1 MKKILLYSTLALS
14 VGLCSCSQEDL
25 GENPAQAVGQ
35 PVTVSVQLP
44 GEVGS
49 DGLSRALPTVPE
61 GCVLRCILFV
71 SDNDESTED
80 IRQEVIAENAA
91 DNITFSF
98 TPPAENYT
106 CSFWA
111 DFLPKDGN
119 VTGEGDEKRYTD
131 LYYNTQNLPNV
142 TFADNTTILFN
153 NDACDA
159 FTGHFDQT
167 QITSDTPV
175 TLSRPL
181 AKVNFVAKE
190 DISGNV
196 SVTSGYT
203 VSNGMN
209 ISTGAINTAEP
220 QKSLTYNGAV
230 ADAEGNV
237 LFFNYLFADGES
249 TKLPAS
255 ISYTLGETS
264 GTIPTGQLTLS
275 ANTPYNLSFST
286 ASGEVV
292 ASPKVGDYFF
302 TDGTWSSSLD
312 ESTGKTVAGVVFA
325 VKGDGTSSAIE
336 SDETTNYSNAG
347 EAADVLAWVI
357 AAKDAGN
364 FRFLAENQTISAL
377 PENLGTEKT
386 DIFGYKNS
394 NAWQTQNASNYLAV
408 NGALNYKVG
417 EETTPISGTS
427 GWYLPSMGQMEAL
440 VKVYATKV
448 DTGENPTEG
457 TATCTLST
465 VGTSLQ
471 NLSDSNDEALMS
483 NAFYW
488 TSTGGTQ
495 SESHGAYRIGFH
507 DKVDAEKHNYY
518 GASAL
523 RTGNNLT
530 GLPVRSVLTVFK

>member
-1 MKKILLYSTLALS
+1 MKKILLYSTLALG

-25 GENPAQAVGQ
+25 GENSAQAVGQ

-49 DGLSRALPTVPE
+49 DGLSRAVPE
-61 GCVLRCILFV
+61 IPADHQLRCILYV
-71 SDNDESTED
+71 SGGDAEP
-80 IRQEVIAENAA
+80 IRQEVVA
-91 DNITFSF
+91 DEASDVITFSF
-98 TPPAENYT
+98 TPPADTYT

-111 DFLPKDGN
+111 DYVKTDANSDG
-119 VTGEGDEKRYTD
+119 TYDD
-131 LYYNTQNLPNV
+131 LYYNTTNLPNV
-142 TFADNTTILFN
+142 TFADNADLFN
-153 NDACDA
+153 NEACDA
-159 FTGHFDQT
+159 FTGHFT
-167 QITSDTPV
+167 QDEITSGTPV

-209 ISTGAINTAEP
+209 ISTGAVSTTTATLSCTD
-220 QKSLTYNGAV
+220 KAV

-237 LFFNYLFADGES
+237 LFYNYLFADGES

-255 ISYTLGETS
+255 ISYTLGDKE
-264 GTIPTGQLTLS
+264 GTIPTNEIPLA

-312 ESTGKTVAGVVFA
+312 GNIEKTVAGVVFA

-357 AAKDAGN
+357 AAKDASTGAN
-364 FRFLAENQTISAL
+364 VKFYAGDASMSL
-377 PENLGTEKT
+377 PENMGEGKDDIKGYSNTALWVKASET
-386 DIFGYKNS
+386 DYE
-394 NAWQTQNASNYLAV
+394 AASTAKAYNV
-408 NGALNYKVG
+408 EITGDTK
-417 EETTPISGTS
+417 TS
-427 GWYLPSMGQMEAL
+427 GWYLPSIGQMLAL
-440 VKVYATKV
+440 GKVYAEK
-448 DTGENPTEG
+448 GENDT
-457 TATCTLST
+457 T
-465 VGTSLQ
+465 TSLAVKK
-471 NLSDSNDEALMS
+471 SFEALTAGGGDSAAAMTLG
-483 NAFYW
+483 NYW
-488 TSTGGTQ
+488 TSTGGT
-495 SESHGAYRIGFH
+495 SGTDAGAYRISFA
-507 DKVDAEKHNYY
+507 DANY
-518 GASAL
+518 GNAL
-523 RTGNNLT
+523 RTGTNAAS
-530 GLPVRSVLTVFK
+530 GSYVRSVLTVFK

>member
-1 MKKILLYSTLALS
+1 MKKILLYSTLALG

-98 TPPAENYT
+98 TPPADTYT

-111 DFLPKDGN
+111 DYVKTDANSDG
-119 VTGEGDEKRYTD
+119 TYDD
-131 LYYNTQNLPNV
+131 LYYNTTNLPNV
-142 TFADNTTILFN
+142 TFADNADLFN
-153 NDACDA
+153 NEACDA
-159 FTGHFDQT
+159 FTGHFT
-167 QITSDTPV
+167 QDEITSDTPV

-209 ISTGAINTAEP
+209 ISTGAVSTTTATLSCTD
-220 QKSLTYNGAV
+220 KAV

-237 LFFNYLFADGES
+237 LFYNYLFADGES

-255 ISYTLGETS
+255 ISYTLGDKE
-264 GTIPTGQLTLS
+264 GTIPTNEIPLA

-312 ESTGKTVAGVVFA
+312 GNIEKTVAGVVFA

-377 PENLGTEKT
+377 PENLGTETT

-507 DKVDAEKHNYY
+507 DKVDAGKHNYY

>member
-1 MKKILLYSTLALS
+1 MKKILLYSTLALG

-49 DGLSRALPTVPE
+49 DGLSRAVP
-61 GCVLRCILFV
+61 VIPADHQLRCILYV
-71 SDNDESTED
+71 SGGDAEP
-80 IRQEVIAENAA
+80 IRQEMVA
-91 DNITFSF
+91 DEASDVITFSF
-98 TPPAENYT
+98 TPPADTYT

-111 DFLPKDGN
+111 DYVKTDANSNG
-119 VTGEGDEKRYTD
+119 TYGD
-131 LYYNTQNLPNV
+131 LYYNTTNLPNV
-142 TFADNTTILFN
+142 TFADNADLFN
-153 NDACDA
+153 NEACDA
-159 FTGHFDQT
+159 FTGHFT
-167 QITSDTPV
+167 QDEITSGTPV

-181 AKVNFVAKE
+181 AKVNF
-190 DISGNV
+190 ISEEAVGADATV
-196 SVTSGYT
+196 DVTYT

-336 SDETTNYSNAG
+336 SDGTTNYSNVDGAT
-347 EAADVLAWVI
+347 DVLAWVI
-357 AAKDAGN
+357 AAKDASTGAN
-364 FRFLAENQTISAL
+364 VKFYA
-377 PENLGTEKT
+377 G
-386 DIFGYKNS
+386 
-394 NAWQTQNASNYLAV
+394 NASMSLPV
-408 NGALNYKVG
+408 NMGEGKDDIKGYSNTALWV
-417 EETTPISGTS
+417 EASETDYEAASTAKAYNVEITGDTKTS
-427 GWYLPSMGQMEAL
+427 GWYLPSIGQMLAL
-440 VKVYATKV
+440 GKVYAEK
-448 DTGENPTEG
+448 GENDT
-457 TATCTLST
+457 T
-465 VGTSLQ
+465 TSLAVKK
-471 NLSDSNDEALMS
+471 SFEALTAGGGDSAAAMAS
-483 NAFYW
+483 GNYW
-488 TSTGGTQ
+488 TSTGGT
-495 SESHGAYRIGFH
+495 SGADAGAYRISFA
-507 DKVDAEKHNYY
+507 DANY
-518 GASAL
+518 GNAL
-523 RTGNNLT
+523 RTGTNAASGSN
-530 GLPVRSVLTVFK
+530 VRSVLTIFE

>member
-167 QITSDTPV
+167 QITSGTPV

-181 AKVNFVAKE
+181 AKVNF
-190 DISGNV
+190 ISEEAVGADATV
-196 SVTSGYT
+196 DVTYT

-209 ISTGAINTAEP
+209 ISTGAVSTTTATLSCTD
-220 QKSLTYNGAV
+220 KAV

-237 LFFNYLFADGES
+237 LFYNYLFADGES

-255 ISYTLGETS
+255 ISYTLGDKE
-264 GTIPTGQLTLS
+264 GTIPTNEIPLA

-312 ESTGKTVAGVVFA
+312 GNIEKTVAGVVFA

-336 SDETTNYSNAG
+336 SDGTTNYSNVDGAT
-347 EAADVLAWVI
+347 DVLAWVI

-377 PENLGTEKT
+377 PENLGTETT

-507 DKVDAEKHNYY
+507 DKVDAGKHNYY

-530 GLPVRSVLTVFK
+530 GLPVRSVLIVFK

>member
-1 MKKILLYSTLALS
+1 MKKILLYSTLALG
-14 VGLCSCSQEDL
+14 VGLWCSQEDL

-49 DGLSRALPTVPE
+49 DGLSRAVP
-61 GCVLRCILFV
+61 VIPADHQLRCILYV
-71 SDNDESTED
+71 SGGDAEP
-80 IRQEVIAENAA
+80 IRQEMVA
-91 DNITFSF
+91 DEASDVITFSF
-98 TPPAENYT
+98 TPPADTYT

-111 DFLPKDGN
+111 DYVKTDANSNG
-119 VTGEGDEKRYTD
+119 TYGD
-131 LYYNTQNLPNV
+131 LYYNTTNLPNV
-142 TFADNTTILFN
+142 TFADNADLFN
-153 NDACDA
+153 NEACDA
-159 FTGHFDQT
+159 FTGHFT
-167 QITSDTPV
+167 QDEITSGTPV

-181 AKVNFVAKE
+181 AKVNF
-190 DISGNV
+190 ISEEAVGADATV
-196 SVTSGYT
+196 DVTYT

-336 SDETTNYSNAG
+336 SDGTTNYSNVDGAT
-347 EAADVLAWVI
+347 DVLAWVI
-357 AAKDAGN
+357 AAK
-364 FRFLAENQTISAL
+364 E
-377 PENLGTEKT
+377 
-386 DIFGYKNS
+386 
-394 NAWQTQNASNYLAV
+394 
-408 NGALNYKVG
+408 
-417 EETTPISGTS
+417 
-427 GWYLPSMGQMEAL
+427 
-440 VKVYATKV
+440 
-448 DTGENPTEG
+448 
-457 TATCTLST
+457 
-465 VGTSLQ
+465 
-471 NLSDSNDEALMS
+471 
-483 NAFYW
+483 
-488 TSTGGTQ
+488 
-495 SESHGAYRIGFH
+495 
-507 DKVDAEKHNYY
+507 
-518 GASAL
+518 
-523 RTGNNLT
+523 
-530 GLPVRSVLTVFK
+530 

>member
-1 MKKILLYSTLALS
+1 MKKILLYSTLALG

-49 DGLSRALPTVPE
+49 DGLSRAVPE
-61 GCVLRCILFV
+61 IPADHQLRCILYV
-71 SDNDESTED
+71 SGGDAEP
-80 IRQEVIAENAA
+80 IRQEVVA
-91 DNITFSF
+91 DEASDVITFSF
-98 TPPAENYT
+98 TPPADTYT

-111 DFLPKDGN
+111 DYVKTDANSDG
-119 VTGEGDEKRYTD
+119 TYDD
-131 LYYNTQNLPNV
+131 LYYNTTNLPNV
-142 TFADNTTILFN
+142 TFADNADLFN
-153 NDACDA
+153 NEACDA
-159 FTGHFDQT
+159 FTGHFAQDE
-167 QITSDTPV
+167 ITSGTPV

-181 AKVNFVAKE
+181 AKVNF
-190 DISGNV
+190 ISEEAVGADATV
-196 SVTSGYT
+196 DVTYT

-264 GTIPTGQLTLS
+264 GTIPTNGIPLA

-286 ASGEVV
+286 ASGEVI

-336 SDETTNYSNAG
+336 SDETTNYSNVDGAT
-347 EAADVLAWVI
+347 DVLAWVI
-357 AAKDAGN
+357 AAKDASTGAN
-364 FRFLAENQTISAL
+364 VKFYAGDASMSL
-377 PENLGTEKT
+377 PENMGEGKDDIKDYSNTALWVKASET
-386 DIFGYKNS
+386 DYE
-394 NAWQTQNASNYLAV
+394 AASTAKAYNV
-408 NGALNYKVG
+408 EITGDTK
-417 EETTPISGTS
+417 TS
-427 GWYLPSMGQMEAL
+427 GWYLPSIGQMLAL
-440 VKVYATKV
+440 GKVYAEK
-448 DTGENPTEG
+448 GENDT
-457 TATCTLST
+457 T
-465 VGTSLQ
+465 TSLAVKK
-471 NLSDSNDEALMS
+471 SFEALTAGGGDSAAAMTLG
-483 NAFYW
+483 NYW
-488 TSTGGTQ
+488 TSTGGT
-495 SESHGAYRIGFH
+495 SGTDAGAYRISFA
-507 DKVDAEKHNYY
+507 DANY
-518 GASAL
+518 GNAL
-523 RTGNNLT
+523 RTGTNAVS
-530 GLPVRSVLTVFK
+530 GSYVRSVLTVFK

>member
-167 QITSDTPV
+167 QITSGTPV

-181 AKVNFVAKE
+181 AKVNF
-190 DISGNV
+190 ISEEAVGADATV
-196 SVTSGYT
+196 DVTYT

-209 ISTGAINTAEP
+209 ISTGAVSTTTATLSCTD
-220 QKSLTYNGAV
+220 KAV

-237 LFFNYLFADGES
+237 LFYNYLFADGES

-255 ISYTLGETS
+255 ISYTL
-264 GTIPTGQLTLS
+264 L
-275 ANTPYNLSFST
+275 
-286 ASGEVV
+286 
-292 ASPKVGDYFF
+292 
-302 TDGTWSSSLD
+302 
-312 ESTGKTVAGVVFA
+312 
-325 VKGDGTSSAIE
+325 
-336 SDETTNYSNAG
+336 
-347 EAADVLAWVI
+347 
-357 AAKDAGN
+357 
-364 FRFLAENQTISAL
+364 NQML
-377 PENLGTEKT
+377 
-386 DIFGYKNS
+386 
-394 NAWQTQNASNYLAV
+394 
-408 NGALNYKVG
+408 
-417 EETTPISGTS
+417 
-427 GWYLPSMGQMEAL
+427 
-440 VKVYATKV
+440 
-448 DTGENPTEG
+448 
-457 TATCTLST
+457 
-465 VGTSLQ
+465 
-471 NLSDSNDEALMS
+471 
-483 NAFYW
+483 
-488 TSTGGTQ
+488 
-495 SESHGAYRIGFH
+495 
-507 DKVDAEKHNYY
+507 
-518 GASAL
+518 
-523 RTGNNLT
+523 
-530 GLPVRSVLTVFK
+530 

>member
-1 MKKILLYSTLALS
+1 MYRGGDA
-14 VGLCSCSQEDL
+14 E
-25 GENPAQAVGQ
+25 P
-35 PVTVSVQLP
+35 
-44 GEVGS
+44 
-49 DGLSRALPTVPE
+49 
-61 GCVLRCILFV
+61 
-71 SDNDESTED
+71 
-80 IRQEVIAENAA
+80 IRQEMVA
-91 DNITFSF
+91 DEASDVITFSF
-98 TPPAENYT
+98 TPPADTYT

-111 DFLPKDGN
+111 DYVKTDANSNG
-119 VTGEGDEKRYTD
+119 TYGD
-131 LYYNTQNLPNV
+131 LYYNTTNLPNV
-142 TFADNTTILFN
+142 TFADNADLFN
-153 NDACDA
+153 NEACDA
-159 FTGHFDQT
+159 FTGHFT
-167 QITSDTPV
+167 QDEITSGTPV

-209 ISTGAINTAEP
+209 ISTGAVSTTTATLSCTD
-220 QKSLTYNGAV
+220 KAV

-237 LFFNYLFADGES
+237 LFYNYLFADGES

-255 ISYTLGETS
+255 ISYTLGDKE
-264 GTIPTGQLTLS
+264 GTIPTNEIPLA

-312 ESTGKTVAGVVFA
+312 GNIEKTVAGVVFA

-336 SDETTNYSNAG
+336 SDGTTNYSNVDGAT
-347 EAADVLAWVI
+347 DVLAWVI

-377 PENLGTEKT
+377 PENLGTETT

-507 DKVDAEKHNYY
+507 DKVDAGKHNYY

>member
-1 MKKILLYSTLALS
+1 MKKILLYSTLALG

-49 DGLSRALPTVPE
+49 DGLSRAVP
-61 GCVLRCILFV
+61 VIPADHQLRCILYV
-71 SDNDESTED
+71 SGGDAEP
-80 IRQEVIAENAA
+80 IRQEVVA
-91 DNITFSF
+91 DEASDVITFSF
-98 TPPAENYT
+98 TPPADTYT

-111 DFLPKDGN
+111 DYVKTDANSDG
-119 VTGEGDEKRYTD
+119 TYDD
-131 LYYNTQNLPNV
+131 LYYNTTNLPNV
-142 TFADNTTILFN
+142 TFADNADLFN
-153 NDACDA
+153 NEACDA
-159 FTGHFDQT
+159 FTGHFT
-167 QITSDTPV
+167 QDEITSGTPV

-209 ISTGAINTAEP
+209 ISTGAVSTTTATLSCTD
-220 QKSLTYNGAV
+220 KAV

-237 LFFNYLFADGES
+237 LFYNYLFADGES

-255 ISYTLGETS
+255 ISYTLGDKE
-264 GTIPTGQLTLS
+264 GTIPTNEIPLA

-312 ESTGKTVAGVVFA
+312 GNIEKTVAGVVFA

-336 SDETTNYSNAG
+336 SDGTTNYSNVDGAT
-347 EAADVLAWVI
+347 DVLAWVI
-357 AAKDAGN
+357 AAKDASTGAN
-364 FRFLAENQTISAL
+364 VKFYAGDASMSL
-377 PENLGTEKT
+377 PENMGEGKDDIKGYSNTALWVKASET
-386 DIFGYKNS
+386 DYE
-394 NAWQTQNASNYLAV
+394 AASTAKAYNV
-408 NGALNYKVG
+408 EITGDTK
-417 EETTPISGTS
+417 TS
-427 GWYLPSMGQMEAL
+427 GWYLPSIGQMLAL
-440 VKVYATKV
+440 GKVYAEK
-448 DTGENPTEG
+448 GENDT
-457 TATCTLST
+457 T
-465 VGTSLQ
+465 TSLAVKK
-471 NLSDSNDEALMS
+471 SFEALTAGGGDSAAAMAS
-483 NAFYW
+483 GNYW

-495 SESHGAYRIGFH
+495 EPEQAGAYRISF
-507 DKVDAEKHNYY
+507 ANTNY
-518 GASAL
+518 GNAL
-523 RTGNNLT
+523 RTGDDAKAGSNVRPILT
-530 GLPVRSVLTVFK
+530 IFK

>member
-1 MKKILLYSTLALS
+1 MKKILLYSTLALG

-25 GENPAQAVGQ
+25 GESPAQAVEQ

-167 QITSDTPV
+167 QITSGTPV

-209 ISTGAINTAEP
+209 ISKGAVSTTTATLSCTD
-220 QKSLTYNGAV
+220 KAV

-237 LFFNYLFADGES
+237 LFYNYLFADGES

-255 ISYTLGETS
+255 ISYTLGDKE
-264 GTIPTGQLTLS
+264 GTIPTNEIPLA

-312 ESTGKTVAGVVFA
+312 ENKNVAGVVFA
-325 VKGDGTSSAIE
+325 VKGDGTGSAIE
-336 SDETTNYSNAG
+336 SDGTTNYSNVDG
-347 EAADVLAWVI
+347 AADVLAWVI
-357 AAKDAGN
+357 AAKDASTGAN
-364 FRFLAENQTISAL
+364 VKFYAGDASMSL
-377 PENLGTEKT
+377 PENMGEGKDDIKGYSNTALWVKASET
-386 DIFGYKNS
+386 DYE
-394 NAWQTQNASNYLAV
+394 AASTAKAYNV
-408 NGALNYKVG
+408 EITGDTK
-417 EETTPISGTS
+417 TS
-427 GWYLPSMGQMEAL
+427 GWYLPSIGQMLAL
-440 VKVYATKV
+440 GKVYAEK
-448 DTGENPTEG
+448 GENDT
-457 TATCTLST
+457 T
-465 VGTSLQ
+465 TSLAVKK
-471 NLSDSNDEALMS
+471 SFEALTAGGGDSAAAMTLG
-483 NAFYW
+483 NYW
-488 TSTGGTQ
+488 TSTGGT
-495 SESHGAYRIGFH
+495 SGTDAGAYRISFA
-507 DKVDAEKHNYY
+507 DANY
-518 GASAL
+518 GNAL
-523 RTGNNLT
+523 RTGTNAAS
-530 GLPVRSVLTVFK
+530 GSYVRSVLTVFK

>member
-1 MKKILLYSTLALS
+1 MKKILLYSTLALG

-49 DGLSRALPTVPE
+49 DGLSRAVPE
-61 GCVLRCILFV
+61 IPADHQLRCILYV
-71 SDNDESTED
+71 SGGDAEP
-80 IRQEVIAENAA
+80 IRQEVVA
-91 DNITFSF
+91 DEASDVITFSF
-98 TPPAENYT
+98 TPPADTYT

-111 DFLPKDGN
+111 DYVKTDANSDG
-119 VTGEGDEKRYTD
+119 TYDD
-131 LYYNTQNLPNV
+131 LYYNTTNLPNV
-142 TFADNTTILFN
+142 TFADNADLFN
-153 NDACDA
+153 NEACDA
-159 FTGHFDQT
+159 FTGHFT
-167 QITSDTPV
+167 QDEITSGTPV

-181 AKVNFVAKE
+181 AKVNF
-190 DISGNV
+190 ISEEAVGADATV
-196 SVTSGYT
+196 DVTYT

-209 ISTGAINTAEP
+209 ISTGAVSTTTATLSCTD
-220 QKSLTYNGAV
+220 KAV

-237 LFFNYLFADGES
+237 LFYNYLFADGES

-255 ISYTLGETS
+255 ISYTLGDKE
-264 GTIPTGQLTLS
+264 GTIPTNEIPLA

-312 ESTGKTVAGVVFA
+312 GNIEKTVAGVVFA

-336 SDETTNYSNAG
+336 SDGTTNYSNVDGAT
-347 EAADVLAWVI
+347 DVLAWVI

-377 PENLGTEKT
+377 PENLGTETT

-394 NAWQTQNASNYLAV
+394 NAWQTQNESNYLAV

-507 DKVDAEKHNYY
+507 DKVDAGKHNYY

>member
-1 MKKILLYSTLALS
+1 MKKILLYSTLALG

-49 DGLSRALPTVPE
+49 DGLSRVLPTVPE

-159 FTGHFDQT
+159 FTGHFT
-167 QITSDTPV
+167 QDEITSDTPV

-203 VSNGMN
+203 VNNGMN
-209 ISTGAINTAEP
+209 ISTGAVSSITTELSCSN
-220 QKSLTYNGAV
+220 KAV

-237 LFFNYLFADGES
+237 WFFNYLFADGEN
-249 TKLPAS
+249 TKLPES

-336 SDETTNYSNAG
+336 NDAIDNYNG
-347 EAADVLAWVI
+347 VTGIDGKEVLAWVV
-357 AAKDAGN
+357 
-364 FRFLAENQTISAL
+364 SASA
-377 PENLGTEKT
+377 PTNCAFASTNLSELLTGVGTTDT
-386 DIFGYKNS
+386 DIMGYANSKAWNTS
-394 NAWQTQNASNYLAV
+394 NASGYTAVANALGHNVNITEVSN
-408 NGALNYKVG
+408 
-417 EETTPISGTS
+417 S
-427 GWYLPSMGQMEAL
+427 GWYLPAVGQMKAL
-440 VKVYATKV
+440 LAVYA
-448 DTGENPTEG
+448 ENSSNAQG
-457 TATCTLST
+457 TALA
-465 VGTSLQ
+465 VKNSLQ
-471 NLSDSNDEALMS
+471 VLANAGKGALMVS
-483 NAFYW
+483 NYHW
-488 TSTGGTQ
+488 TSTNGNDKNDVAGI
-495 SESHGAYRIGFH
+495 YRIGFH
-507 DKVDAEKHNYY
+507 SENNYAKSGVMVNLAGSNDAPTSC
-518 GASAL
+518 AI
-523 RTGNNLT
+523 RPILT
-530 GLPVRSVLTVFK
+530 IFE

>member
-1 MKKILLYSTLALS
+1 M
-14 VGLCSCSQEDL
+14 
-25 GENPAQAVGQ
+25 
-35 PVTVSVQLP
+35 
-44 GEVGS
+44 
-49 DGLSRALPTVPE
+49 
-61 GCVLRCILFV
+61 
-71 SDNDESTED
+71 
-80 IRQEVIAENAA
+80 
-91 DNITFSF
+91 
-98 TPPAENYT
+98 
-106 CSFWA
+106 
-111 DFLPKDGN
+111 
-119 VTGEGDEKRYTD
+119 
-131 LYYNTQNLPNV
+131 
-142 TFADNTTILFN
+142 
-153 NDACDA
+153 
-159 FTGHFDQT
+159 
-167 QITSDTPV
+167 
-175 TLSRPL
+175 
-181 AKVNFVAKE
+181 
-190 DISGNV
+190 
-196 SVTSGYT
+196 
-203 VSNGMN
+203 
-209 ISTGAINTAEP
+209 
-220 QKSLTYNGAV
+220 
-230 ADAEGNV
+230 
-237 LFFNYLFADGES
+237 
-249 TKLPAS
+249 
-255 ISYTLGETS
+255 
-264 GTIPTGQLTLS
+264 
-275 ANTPYNLSFST
+275 
-286 ASGEVV
+286 
-292 ASPKVGDYFF
+292 
-302 TDGTWSSSLD
+302 
-312 ESTGKTVAGVVFA
+312 VFA

-336 SDETTNYSNAG
+336 SDGTTNYSNVDGAT
-347 EAADVLAWVI
+347 DVLAWVI

-507 DKVDAEKHNYY
+507 DKVDAGKHNYY

>member
-1 MKKILLYSTLALS
+1 MKKILLYSTLALG

-25 GENPAQAVGQ
+25 GENPAQAAGQ

-49 DGLSRALPTVPE
+49 DGLSRALPTIPE
-61 GCVLRCILFV
+61 NCVLRCILFV

-80 IRQEVIAENAA
+80 IRQEVIAENANG
-91 DNITFSF
+91 NITFSF
-98 TPPAENYT
+98 TPPADTYT

-111 DFLPKDGN
+111 DFLPKDGS

-167 QITSDTPV
+167 QITSGTPV

-190 DISGNV
+190 GISGNV

-203 VSNGMN
+203 VANGMN
-209 ISTGAINTAEP
+209 ISTGAINAAEP

-230 ADAEGNV
+230 ANAADKV
-237 LFFNYLFADGES
+237 LFYNYLFADGES

-255 ISYTLGETS
+255 ISYTLGDKE
-264 GTIPTGQLTLS
+264 GTIPTGEMILT

-292 ASPKVGDYFF
+292 TSPAVGDYFF

-312 ESTGKTVAGVVFA
+312 GENANKTVAGVVFA
-325 VKGDGTSSAIE
+325 VKNSSESADNVIDADVIGNYNGVTGIE
-336 SDETTNYSNAG
+336 GKE
-347 EAADVLAWVI
+347 VLAWVV
-357 AAKDAGN
+357 
-364 FRFLAENQTISAL
+364 SASA
-377 PENLGTEKT
+377 PANCAFASTNLSELLTGVGTTDT
-386 DIFGYKNS
+386 DIMGYANSKAWNTS
-394 NAWQTQNASNYLAV
+394 NASGYTAVANALGHNVNITEGSN
-408 NGALNYKVG
+408 
-417 EETTPISGTS
+417 S
-427 GWYLPSMGQMEAL
+427 GWYLPAVGQMKAL
-440 VKVYATKV
+440 LAVYA
-448 DTGENPTEG
+448 ENSSNAQG
-457 TATCTLST
+457 NALA
-465 VGTSLQ
+465 VKNSLQ
-471 NLSDSNDEALMS
+471 ALEDAEKGALMVS
-483 NAFYW
+483 NYHW
-488 TSTGGTQ
+488 TSTNGNDKNDAAGI
-495 SESHGAYRIGFH
+495 YRIGFH
-507 DKVDAEKHNYY
+507 SENNYAKS
-518 GASAL
+518 GVMTTI
-523 RTGNNLT
+523 TGNSSIRPILT
-530 GLPVRSVLTVFK
+530 IFK

>member
-1 MKKILLYSTLALS
+1 MKKILLYSTLALG

-49 DGLSRALPTVPE
+49 DGLSRAVPE
-61 GCVLRCILFV
+61 IPADHQLRCILYV
-71 SDNDESTED
+71 SGGDAEP
-80 IRQEVIAENAA
+80 IRQEVVA
-91 DNITFSF
+91 DEASDVITFSF
-98 TPPAENYT
+98 TPPADTYT

-111 DFLPKDGN
+111 DYVKTDANSDG
-119 VTGEGDEKRYTD
+119 TYDD
-131 LYYNTQNLPNV
+131 LYYNTTNLPNV
-142 TFADNTTILFN
+142 TFADNADLFN
-153 NDACDA
+153 NEACDA
-159 FTGHFDQT
+159 FTGHFT
-167 QITSDTPV
+167 QDEITSGTPV

-181 AKVNFVAKE
+181 AKVNF
-190 DISGNV
+190 ISEEAVGADATV
-196 SVTSGYT
+196 DVTYT

-209 ISTGAINTAEP
+209 ISTGAVSTTTATLSCTD
-220 QKSLTYNGAV
+220 KAV

-237 LFFNYLFADGES
+237 LFYNYLFADGES

-255 ISYTLGETS
+255 ISYTLGDKE
-264 GTIPTGQLTLS
+264 GTIPTNEIPLA

-312 ESTGKTVAGVVFA
+312 GNIEKTVAGVVFA

-336 SDETTNYSNAG
+336 SDGTTNYSNVGGAT
-347 EAADVLAWVI
+347 DVLAWVI

-507 DKVDAEKHNYY
+507 DKVDAGKHNYY

>member
-1 MKKILLYSTLALS
+1 MKKILLYSTLALG

-159 FTGHFDQT
+159 FTGHFT
-167 QITSDTPV
+167 QDEITSGTPV

-209 ISTGAINTAEP
+209 ISTGAVSTTTATLSCTD
-220 QKSLTYNGAV
+220 KAV

-237 LFFNYLFADGES
+237 LFYNYLFADGES

-255 ISYTLGETS
+255 ISYTLGDKE
-264 GTIPTGQLTLS
+264 GTIPTNEIPLA

-312 ESTGKTVAGVVFA
+312 GNIEKTVAGVVFA

-336 SDETTNYSNAG
+336 SDGTTNYSNVGGAT
-347 EAADVLAWVI
+347 DVLAWVI

-377 PENLGTEKT
+377 PENLGTETT
-386 DIFGYKNS
+386 DVFGYKNS

-507 DKVDAEKHNYY
+507 DKVDAGKHNYY